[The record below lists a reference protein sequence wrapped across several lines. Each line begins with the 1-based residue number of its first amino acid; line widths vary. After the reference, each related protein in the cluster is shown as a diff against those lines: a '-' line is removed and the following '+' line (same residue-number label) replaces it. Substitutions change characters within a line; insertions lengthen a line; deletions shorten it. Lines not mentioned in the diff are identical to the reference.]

1 MKKWVLRKCD
11 AIKAAELTTKYGLD
25 PLLAHVL
32 AARGI
37 TDQQELKNYFS
48 FSGELSDPFE
58 IKDMD
63 KAVDRIREALEN
75 CEKICIYGDYDADGV
90 TSTVILY
97 NYLSTLGAEVDYYI
111 PEREG
116 EGYGMHREALD
127 KIKESGAEL
136 IITVDNGISAFD
148 EVEYAKQLGIDVVIT
163 DHHRPPE
170 RIPNA
175 VAVVNPHRKD
185 CSSRFKDF
193 AGVGVTFKLL
203 CALEDGE
210 NEVIIDQ
217 FSDLV
222 AIGTIADIVPL
233 VDENRLIVKQGL
245 RRIASTDN
253 NGLYSLLEVC
263 SLADKTITG
272 ENVAF
277 IISPKIN
284 AAGRIGS
291 VDEAVRMLLSEDDE
305 EALRLANNIAAL
317 NTRRRDMED
326 KINADVADAIAR
338 NPKIVNQR
346 VIFAA
351 GEGWHMG
358 VVGIVAARLA
368 EQYSKPTLL
377 MTIDDDG
384 MAHGSAR
391 SNDGFSIVDALSA
404 CSSVL
409 TNYGGHTKAAGF
421 SLKAENIENFRNML
435 CEYAR
440 INYPEMPQYTI
451 DIDKIVDPD
460 ELTVEKIRSLDAM
473 EPFGEQN
480 KRPIFAV
487 TQAMVDE
494 VVPLSQGKHIR
505 LKLVKDRKIFSVLCF
520 GITPEKSPC
529 KRGDIVDICFNAELN
544 EYNGNTQVSLKLKD
558 IKHSELKQTQFFSS
572 QQLYDRFMCDERL
585 PQAEAEI
592 PTRDDFA
599 IVYRFLRAN
608 GGFSGNSVG
617 LYLAVKDKM
626 TYCKMMLILEI
637 LKREKLINASLH
649 CADINIQILP
659 IAEKVDLERSELLQQ
674 FKDLV

>member
-1 MKKWVLRKCD
+1 MKKWVLRKSD
-11 AIKAAELTTKYGLD
+11 SKKALELTTKYGLD
-25 PLLAHVL
+25 PLLAYVL
-32 AARGI
+32 TARGI
-37 TDQQELKNYFS
+37 TEQQDLKSYFS
-48 FSGELSDPFE
+48 SSGELSDPFA

-63 KAVDRIREALEN
+63 KAVDRIQSAVEN
-75 CEKICIYGDYDADGV
+75 GEQICIYGDYDADGV

-97 NYLSTLGAEVDYYI
+97 NYLSTLGAMVDYYI

-127 KIKESGAEL
+127 KIKENGTEL

-148 EVEYAKQLGIDVVIT
+148 EVEYAKKLGMDVVIT

-170 RIPNA
+170 KIPNA

-185 CSSRFKDF
+185 CPSSFKDL

-203 CALEDGE
+203 CALEGGE
-210 NEVIIDQ
+210 SDIIIDQ

-233 VDENRLIVKQGL
+233 KDENRLIVKQGL

-272 ENVAF
+272 ESVAF
-277 IISPKIN
+277 IIAPKIN

-326 KINADVADAIAR
+326 KINADIADAIVKD
-338 NPKIVNQR
+338 PKILNQR
-346 VIFAA
+346 VIFAS
-351 GEGWHMG
+351 GEGWHAG
-358 VVGIVAARLA
+358 VVGIAAARLA
-368 EQYSKPTLL
+368 ETYSKPAVL
-377 MTIDDDG
+377 MTVDGDG

-421 SLKAENIENFRNML
+421 SLKAENIESFKNML

-440 INYPEMPQYTI
+440 INFPEMPQYTI
-451 DIDKIVDPD
+451 EIDKIVTPD
-460 ELTVEKIRSLDAM
+460 ELTVERVRSLDAM
-473 EPFGEQN
+473 EPFGEEN
-480 KRPIFAV
+480 KRPIFAI
-487 TQAMVDE
+487 TQATVE
-494 VVPLSQGKHIR
+494 ELIPLAQGKHTK
-505 LKLVKDRKIFSVLCF
+505 LKLSKDRKAFFVICF
-520 GITPEKSPC
+520 GMATDKAPC
-529 KRGDIVDICFNAELN
+529 RVGDTVDVCFTAELN
-544 EYNGNTQVSLKLKD
+544 EYNGSTQVSLKLKE
-558 IKHSELKQTQFFSS
+558 IKSSHLKQNEFFSS
-572 QQLYDRFMCDERL
+572 QQLYDRFMCCEKL
-585 PQAEAEI
+585 PCAESEI
-592 PTRDDFA
+592 PNRDDVA
-599 IVYRFLRAN
+599 TVYRFLRSN
-608 GGFSGNSVG
+608 GGFSGSGEV
-617 LYLAVKDKM
+617 LYLAFKDKM
-626 TYCKMMLILEI
+626 SYCKMMLILQIMKSE
-637 LKREKLINASLH
+637 RLISASLH
-649 CADINIQILP
+649 CADINIKLLP
-659 IAEKVDLERSELLQQ
+659 VAEKIDIENSQLLQS
-674 FKDLV
+674 FKDQI

>member
-1 MKKWVLRKCD
+1 MKKWVLRKGD
-11 AIKAAELTTKYGLD
+11 SKKALELTTKYGLD
-25 PLLAHVL
+25 PLLAYVL
-32 AARGI
+32 TARGI
-37 TDQQELKNYFS
+37 TEQKDLKDYFS
-48 FSGELSDPFE
+48 SSGEISDPFE

-63 KAVDRIREALEN
+63 KAVERIQTAVEN
-75 CEKICIYGDYDADGV
+75 GEQICIYGDYDADGV

-97 NYLSTLGAEVDYYI
+97 NYLSTLGAMVDYYI

-127 KIKESGAEL
+127 KISENGTEL

-148 EVEYAKQLGIDVVIT
+148 EVEYAKKLGMDVVIT

-185 CSSRFKDF
+185 CPSSFKDL

-203 CALEDGE
+203 CALEGGE
-210 NEVIIDQ
+210 SEIIIDQ

-222 AIGTIADIVPL
+222 AIGTVADIVPL
-233 VDENRLIVKQGL
+233 KGENRLIVKKGL

-272 ENVAF
+272 ESVAF
-277 IISPKIN
+277 IIAPKIN

-326 KINADVADAIAR
+326 KINADIADAIAKD
-338 NPKIVNQR
+338 PKILNQR
-346 VIFAA
+346 VIFAS
-351 GEGWHMG
+351 GEGWHAG
-358 VVGIVAARLA
+358 VVGIAAARLA
-368 EQYSKPTLL
+368 ETYSKPTVL
-377 MTIDDDG
+377 MTVDGDG

-421 SLKAENIENFRNML
+421 SLKAENIESFKNML

-440 INYPEMPQYTI
+440 INFPEMPQYTI
-451 DIDKIVDPD
+451 EIDKIVTPD
-460 ELTVEKIRSLDAM
+460 ELTVERVRSLDAM
-473 EPFGEQN
+473 EPFGEEN

-487 TQAMVDE
+487 TQAVVE
-494 VVPLSQGKHIR
+494 ELVPLAQGKHTK
-505 LKLVKDRKIFSVLCF
+505 LKLSKDRKIFSVLCF
-520 GITPEKSPC
+520 GMTTDKAPC
-529 KRGDIVDICFNAELN
+529 KVGDMVDVCFTAELN
-544 EYNGNTQVSLKLKD
+544 EYNGSTQVSLKLKE
-558 IKHSELKQTQFFSS
+558 IKSSHLKQNEFFSS
-572 QQLYDRFMCDERL
+572 QQLYDRFMCCEKL
-585 PQAEAEI
+585 PCAQCEI
-592 PTRDDFA
+592 PNRDDVA
-599 IVYRFLRAN
+599 TLYRFLRAN
-608 GGFSGNSVG
+608 GGFSGGSEM
-617 LYLAVKDKM
+617 LYLVFKDKM
-626 TYCKMMLILEI
+626 SYCKMMLILQI
-637 LKREKLINASLH
+637 MKDEKLISAALH
-649 CADINIQILP
+649 CADINVKILP
-659 IAEKVDLERSELLQQ
+659 VAEKIDIENSQLLQS
-674 FKDLV
+674 FKDQI